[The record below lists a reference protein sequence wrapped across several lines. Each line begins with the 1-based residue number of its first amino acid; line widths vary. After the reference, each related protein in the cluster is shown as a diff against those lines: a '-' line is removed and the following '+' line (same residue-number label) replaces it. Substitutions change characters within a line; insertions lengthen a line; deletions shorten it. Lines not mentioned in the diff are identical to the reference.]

1 MSFEERLMASI
12 RGVEFELEDVSGDIG
27 RRAIP
32 HAYPKRDQ
40 GYTEDNGRVLLGEQI
55 SGKVVG
61 VDYQSRLLD
70 VIEAINTPG
79 PCEMIHPW
87 FGVRKVQIGRG
98 SYRLVNRQEGVA
110 TFSFEVFETGENLFP
125 TSEIDTSSKMAQD
138 AQASQTAANEAF
150 ESAYDETATKGVGDM
165 VDQYLDDLDEFTR
178 GLPSLPTELREW
190 TDRLQRTKDSVGK
203 LLAYPGELARET
215 MGILEDVKSVVK
227 DPIRA
232 LEVYD
237 SVANRWNGMRAELAV
252 TGGLSRNIVS
262 DFDSASSVSQTSN
275 PAEQQKIL
283 ANADAYK
290 NLIASSAA
298 VSKAS
303 ALSDATYQA
312 SLIDQTQTIESLTG
326 SERQAVVTGQ
336 QLRTIGNKLA
346 SNLAELSADAV
357 ERGDSALWR
366 NLRQLRQS
374 VLQDTKARAE
384 QLPQLSVVTPTTTV
398 PVALIAW
405 QETGDTEKRNSI
417 VRRNGLANPAFV
429 MPNMDIEVINGR

>member
-61 VDYQSRLLD
+61 ADYQARLLD

-87 FGVRKVQIGRG
+87 FGVRKIQIGRG

-125 TSEIDTSSKMAQD
+125 TAEVDTSSKMSQD
-138 AQASQTAANEAF
+138 AQSSQAAANEAF

-203 LLAYPGELARET
+203 LLAYPGELANEA
-215 MGILEDVKSVVK
+215 MGILEEVKSVVK

-237 SVANRWNGMRAELAV
+237 SVANRWDGMRAELAV
-252 TGGLSRNIVS
+252 TGGLNRNIVS

-275 PAEQQKIL
+275 PVEQEKIL
-283 ANADAYK
+283 ANAEAYK

-303 ALSDATYQA
+303 ALSDSIYQ
-312 SLIDQTQTIESLTG
+312 SNLIDQAQTIESLTG

-336 QLRTIGNKLA
+336 QLRTIGNQLA
-346 SNLAELSADAV
+346 ATLADLSVDAV

-374 VLQDTKARAE
+374 VLQDTKSRAE

-417 VRRNGLANPAFV
+417 VRRNGLSNPAFV
-429 MPNMDIEVINGR
+429 MPNQDIEVING

>member
-1 MSFEERLMASI
+1 MSFEERLIASI

-87 FGVRKVQIGRG
+87 FGVRKVQIGSG

-125 TSEIDTSSKMAQD
+125 TAKLDTSSKMAQD
-138 AQASQTAANEAF
+138 AEASQAAANDAF
-150 ESAYDETATKGVGDM
+150 ESAYDETVTKGVGDM

-178 GLPSLPTELREW
+178 GLPSLPGELREW

-215 MGILEDVKSVVK
+215 MGILEDAKSVVK

-237 SVANRWNGMRAELAV
+237 GVANRWDGMRAELAV

-262 DFDSASSVSQTSN
+262 DFNSASSVSQTAS
-275 PAEQQKIL
+275 PEEQQKIL
-283 ANADAYK
+283 ANAEAYK
-290 NLIASSAA
+290 SLIATSAA

-303 ALSDATYQA
+303 ALSDAAYQA
-312 SLIDQTQTIESLTG
+312 SLIDQTQTIASLSG
-326 SERQAVVTGQ
+326 SERRAIVTGQ
-336 QLRTIGNKLA
+336 QLKSIGNQLA
-346 SNLAELSADAV
+346 GNLAELAADAV
-357 ERGDSALWR
+357 ERGDSSLWR
-366 NLRQLRQS
+366 SLRQLRQS
-374 VLQDTKARAE
+374 VLQDTRERAE
-384 QLPQLSVVTPTTTV
+384 QLPQLKVVRPVATV

-405 QETGDTEKRNSI
+405 QETGDTEKRDSI
-417 VRRNGLANPAFV
+417 VRRNGLSNPAFV
-429 MPNMDIEVINGR
+429 MANEDVEVING

>member
-61 VDYQSRLLD
+61 ADYQARLLD

-87 FGVRKVQIGRG
+87 FGVRKIQIGRG

-125 TSEIDTSSKMAQD
+125 TAEVDTSSKMSQD
-138 AQASQTAANEAF
+138 AQSSQAAANEAF

-203 LLAYPGELARET
+203 LLAYPGELANEA
-215 MGILEDVKSVVK
+215 MGILEEVKSVVK

-237 SVANRWNGMRAELAV
+237 SVANRWDGMRAELAV
-252 TGGLSRNIVS
+252 TGGLNRNIVS

-275 PAEQQKIL
+275 PVEQEKIL
-283 ANADAYK
+283 ANAEAYK

-303 ALSDATYQA
+303 ALSDSIYQ
-312 SLIDQTQTIESLTG
+312 SNLIDQAQTIESLTG

-336 QLRTIGNKLA
+336 QLRTIGNQLA
-346 SNLAELSADAV
+346 ATLAELSVDAV

-374 VLQDTKARAE
+374 VLQDTKSRAE

-417 VRRNGLANPAFV
+417 VRRNGLSNPAFV
-429 MPNMDIEVINGR
+429 MPNQDIEVING